1 MIIKRRKR
9 ILINTKEITVVRHGA
24 SDADEVICPNC
35 GIHFNSAVNSLPAG
49 DEVEAYAEIETS
61 PLLLPGHPCSM
72 DEEK

>member
-24 SDADEVICPNC
+24 NDTDGVVCPHC
-35 GIHFNSAVNSLPAG
+35 GIHFNPAVNSLPAV

-61 PLLLPGHPCSM
+61 ALLLPGHPCSM
-72 DEEK
+72 DDEK